1 MKVEDILDF
10 KFMRNAQIVAGK
22 KGIEREIKYVDIIEV
37 PDIEG
42 WIKEGGLFLT
52 TGYSIKDNYQAQK
65 KIVNYLDDRQG
76 AALCIKKGRYFKN
89 IPEVIMEAG
98 ERLDFPIIELPSDIS
113 YVDILLPLI
122 GEVLEKDAYLLKR
135 SEKIHKELTNV
146 VLRGGGID
154 HIAQT
159 LYKLIP
165 RPVLIQDENQ
175 EILALVG
182 DLEEEKIIKNC
193 LHIPKSK
200 IKNKLDNNKVVKV
213 LETNKFS
220 RLMAPI
226 IVSGNILGYVSIF
239 ETSDKKIEQIDYRA
253 VEHAATVIALEM
265 LKEKEQTE
273 TEKRLKTELLTDLI
287 QGNYSSEKSI
297 IKRANYLGWDF
308 KKDYLA
314 VVIDIHDLESYYLNL
329 DYQDEEHIQEVKDNI
344 KELVRWEL
352 LMDNKET
359 ILINKSDSLII
370 FYNCQDLKSREDRK
384 KDSLKFAQKIRK
396 KILERI
402 PQIIISIGIGNFH
415 KNIEG
420 LRCSYQEGYRAIKIG
435 KKVYKENGIYHYDEL
450 GIFKILVELEDKN
463 ILKEFQ
469 REILGKLLKE
479 DNEELLETIDAL
491 LKNIGN
497 KSSAAEE
504 LNIHRNSLN
513 YRIKKFSQLLDLDLN
528 DSENWLKIYLAVK
541 INQII

>member
-165 RPVLIQDENQ
+165 RPVLIQDKNQ

-297 IKRANYLGWDF
+297 IKRANYLGWNF

-450 GIFKILVELEDKN
+450 GIFKILVELEDKD
-463 ILKEFQ
+463 ILKNFQ
-469 REILGKLLKE
+469 REVLGNFLNE
-479 DNEELLETIDAL
+479 DAGELLETLDAL
-491 LKNIGN
+491 LKNLGN

-513 YRIKKFSQLLDLDLN
+513 YRIKKFSKLLDLDLN